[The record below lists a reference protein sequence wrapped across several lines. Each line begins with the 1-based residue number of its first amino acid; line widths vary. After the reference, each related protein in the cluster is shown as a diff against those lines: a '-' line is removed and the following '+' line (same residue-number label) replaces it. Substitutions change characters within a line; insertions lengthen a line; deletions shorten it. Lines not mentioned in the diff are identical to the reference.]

1 MMPNRWNGACALFLL
16 ASWPAFASEG
26 LLDVLAQA
34 KAADPNLRGASFVQ
48 SADMEAV
55 QQARARLLP
64 SAAFTFEEKDTS
76 EDIIRSENIVTN
88 GSSASYGTTTY
99 TLTLNQSIYN
109 HEYWVRYRQSKVVSE
124 RAVIDY
130 DRATQD
136 FLISVAERYFTILK
150 TEEQLGA
157 ISAEKEALKS
167 HVDYATKSRRVGLGR
182 RAEVVDAE
190 ARYFTALAEEAR
202 FIKDL
207 DDARYALMEM
217 TGELHNDLRPIQEQ
231 LPMQAP
237 EPSAAQAWIDRG
249 LSQSPDVLS
258 QQYSFQEAQMEVK
271 AQNAGHLPTLD
282 LVFRNINEDQGGSLF
297 GGATEVETQE
307 MALQLNIPLYQGGS
321 VSSRKRQAID
331 RMYKSQED
339 LVRIQRQVTK
349 EVNTAFQGVIANIA
363 QVEALQR
370 TLASQQEVLKN
381 KERGLQAGLYPM
393 LAVLDAQRDLANAQR
408 NYIEARYDYAIN
420 SLKLKRAAGVLTED
434 DLVAISHWL
443 Q

>member
-1 MMPNRWNGACALFLL
+1 MKCKSKVACVLFVF
-16 ASWPAFASEG
+16 ASCPVFASEG
-26 LLDVLAQA
+26 LLDVLEKA
-34 KAADPNLRGASFVQ
+34 KAADPSLRGASFIQ

-55 QQARARLLP
+55 NQARARLLP
-64 SAAFTFEEKDTS
+64 SASFTLEEKDTT
-76 EDIIRSENIVTN
+76 EDIIKSENIVTS
-88 GSSASYGTTTY
+88 GSSASYGTSTY
-99 TLTLNQSIYN
+99 TLTLSQSVYN
-109 HEYWVRYRQSKVVSE
+109 HEYWVRYRQSQVVSE
-124 RAVIDY
+124 RAAIDY
-130 DRATQD
+130 DRASQD

-167 HVDYATKSRRVGLGR
+167 HVDFATKSRRAGLGR

-190 ARYFTALAEEAR
+190 ARYFTALAEEAQ

-207 DDARYALMEM
+207 DDARYALMEK
-217 TGELHNDLRPIQEQ
+217 TGELHYDLRPIREE
-231 LPMQAP
+231 LPMQPP
-237 EPSAAQAWIDRG
+237 EPSVAQAWIDRG
-249 LSQSPDVLS
+249 LSQSPDLLS
-258 QQYSFQEAQMEVK
+258 QQYSFREAQMEVK

-282 LVFRNINEDQGGSLF
+282 LVFRNINEDQGGSVF
-297 GGATEVETQE
+297 GGASEVDTQE
-307 MALQLNIPLYQGGS
+307 IALQLNIPLYQGGG
-321 VSSRKRQAID
+321 VSSRKREAFD

-339 LVRIQRQVTK
+339 LVFIQRQITK

-363 QVEALQR
+363 QVEALRR
-370 TLASQQEVLKN
+370 TLASQQEVLRN

-393 LAVLDAQRDLANAQR
+393 LAVLDAQRDLASAQR

-420 SLKLKRAAGVLTED
+420 SLKLKRAAGVLTEH